1 MKKVLTL
8 GLALMTSVAAL
19 SSSLAQAAPKIGLLM
34 ADLRIERWQRDQ
46 NLFEKKAKELG
57 AEVYVQSANGSE
69 QTQIGQIENM
79 ISRGVD
85 VLVIVPQNGEVL
97 GNALAEAKREG
108 IKILAYDRLIK
119 NADIDLYVS
128 FDNVRVGE
136 MQSEALIKRV
146 PKGNYFLIGGSPT
159 DNNAKMFRQG
169 QMNVLQPAIDRGD
182 IVIVGDQWA
191 KDWMPEEAMKIME
204 NGLTA
209 NDNHID
215 AVVASNDGTAGGAV
229 RALGSQGLVGKV
241 AISGQDAD
249 LAAARR
255 IIKGEQTMTVYKPI
269 SKLASAS
276 AELAVKLAND
286 EPIKT
291 EQVLNNGFTDVPAY
305 LLDPIAVDK
314 SNIDET
320 VIADGYHTHDSVYQ

>member
-1 MKKVLTL
+1 MKKLLTL
-8 GLALMTSVAAL
+8 GLALMTTFAAL
-19 SSSLAQAAPKIGLLM
+19 TSSLAQAAPKIGLLM

-46 NLFEKKAKELG
+46 NLFTKKAEELG

-97 GNALAEAKREG
+97 GNVLAEAKHEG

-159 DNNAKMFRQG
+159 DNNAKMFREG
-169 QMNVLQPAIDRGD
+169 QMNVLKPAIDRGD

-209 NDNHID
+209 NDNKID

-255 IIKGEQTMTVYKPI
+255 IVQGEQTMTVYKPI
-269 SKLASAS
+269 SKLAGAS
-276 AELAVKLAND
+276 AELAVKLANGEAVD
-286 EPIKT
+286 TK
-291 EQVLNNGFTDVPAY
+291 QVLNNGFTDVPAY

-314 SNIDET
+314 SNIDDT
-320 VIADGYHTHDSVYQ
+320 VIADGYHTHDSVYK